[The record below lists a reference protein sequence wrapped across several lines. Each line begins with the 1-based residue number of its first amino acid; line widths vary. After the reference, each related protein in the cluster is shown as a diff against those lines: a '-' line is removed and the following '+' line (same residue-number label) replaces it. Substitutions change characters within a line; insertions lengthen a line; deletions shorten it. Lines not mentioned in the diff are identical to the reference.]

1 MAKRKSMSETA
12 PKGVDAFFP
21 ETNGPTVT
29 HSSPAVRQE
38 PEASIKTTIY
48 ITVEQRNYLDDLRAR
63 LRREKPGL
71 TQSAII
77 RLALDSLAQMD
88 EEKVSKLLRHYNGV
102 LSR

>member
-21 ETNGPTVT
+21 EPLGPTID
-29 HSSPAVRQE
+29 HAAPAVRQE
-38 PEASIKTTIY
+38 LEASIKTTIY

-88 EEKVSKLLRHYNGV
+88 GEKVSELLRHYEGA
-102 LSR
+102 SS

>member
-12 PKGVDAFFP
+12 PRGVDAFFP

-29 HSSPAVRQE
+29 HSAPAVHQE
-38 PEASIKTTIY
+38 SEASSKTTIY
-48 ITVEQRNYLDDLRAR
+48 ITAEQRNYMDDLRAR

-88 EEKVSKLLRHYNGV
+88 EEKVSNLLRHYNGV
-102 LSR
+102 PS

>member
-1 MAKRKSMSETA
+1 MAKRKSMSATA

-21 ETNGPTVT
+21 ETNEPTVN
-29 HSSPAVRQE
+29 HSPPVVRQE

-48 ITVEQRNYLDDLRAR
+48 ITAQQRNYIDDLRAR

-88 EEKVSKLLRHYNGV
+88 EEKVSESLRHYDGV
-102 LSR
+102 PS